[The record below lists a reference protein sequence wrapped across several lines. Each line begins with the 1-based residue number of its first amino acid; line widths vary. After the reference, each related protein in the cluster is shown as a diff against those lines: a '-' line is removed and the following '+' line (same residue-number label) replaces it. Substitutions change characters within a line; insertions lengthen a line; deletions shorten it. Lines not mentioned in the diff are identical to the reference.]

1 MNLVHLA
8 ERVADIASRA
18 KERPRNSELINNL
31 YRHLLDC
38 YRYLCHPSR
47 NQWPSDGSWFHAP
60 DKYIDLSLYETSLV
74 TSDVERLM
82 NSQTSSDQYKKVR
95 MLTDILS
102 SASDNDERLMVLF
115 EGVAGSGKTTLSWY
129 ACREWAEE
137 RLLQQFHL
145 LIHIPV
151 SFPIV
156 QEATHLQDLIPCDD
170 SKLREAIASA
180 IVDRKGRGICFLLD
194 GLDEAPASCGF
205 LNLFQ
210 KNDRWPSS
218 HAASSP

>member
-1 MNLVHLA
+1 MNLLTTSIGTFLTA
-8 ERVADIASRA
+8 IDIFVI
-18 KERPRNSELINNL
+18 LHVINGQVMVL
-31 YRHLLDC
+31 GFMLLTNIC
-38 YRYLCHPSR
+38 
-47 NQWPSDGSWFHAP
+47 
-60 DKYIDLSLYETSLV
+60 IDLSLYETSLV
-74 TSDVERLM
+74 TSDIERLM

-95 MLTDILS
+95 MLTDILR
-102 SASDNDERLMVLF
+102 SALDNDGRLIVLF

-156 QEATHLQDLIPCDD
+156 QEATCLQDLIPCDD
-170 SKLREAIASA
+170 SKLCEAIASA